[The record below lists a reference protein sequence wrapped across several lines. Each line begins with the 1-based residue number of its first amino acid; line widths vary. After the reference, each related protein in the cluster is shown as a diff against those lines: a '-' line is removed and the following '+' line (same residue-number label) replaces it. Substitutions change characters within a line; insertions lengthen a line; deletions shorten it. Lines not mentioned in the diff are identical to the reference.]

1 MDVQY
6 GMTGSFVFK
15 AAVEFLKKKKSVSKE
30 EFLKM
35 DEASRAKAFMVSG
48 YTKAEVLDSFLQ
60 ALTEAVE
67 LGTTKEEFQKKMN
80 TFLEENGY
88 EGVNPFK
95 ADVIFQTNLQTAY
108 NAGHYKSMTD
118 DTAVKLRPFWQYR
131 TAADGNVREEHAQ
144 MHGKVYRAD
153 DPIWD
158 VWYPPNGFR
167 CRCSVVSLSERQVKE
182 RGLTVETKPPRKVD
196 WETGEILESRPDK
209 GFATNPAKQVW
220 EPDLTV
226 LSTPVRKVFEKRK
239 RKMPQIL
246 KNTTD
251 GRMGAGKEDD
261 SVITR
266 YNAIR
271 CGMKTEKSMENQI
284 MYALEGLNVSEAPD
298 EIKIL
303 PLGTV
308 HSQKGDF
315 VVDDESFD
323 LINRHFENRGL
334 DLVIDYEHQTL
345 KDVQAPAG
353 GWIKKLV
360 KTNDAIAAQVEWTAK
375 AKQYLENKEYKY
387 LSPVVI
393 CRKSDGKAV
402 ALHSVALTNTPAID
416 GMFALVNSID
426 ISSPDGAEGGSR
438 MELKKI
444 VALLGLPADATE
456 ADVEKAIQ
464 ELKKQEKTEEV
475 VANKTIMDLLELKG
489 DAKTEDVAAKIMEL
503 KGTADK
509 TKDEMILELKRRMDE
524 RDAEELVT
532 MALKQGKI
540 SAAQKAWAK
549 EYALKDA
556 EGFQAFVAKAPAVV
570 PIGKTGSAGYQ
581 KEETDTELDPKILKN
596 LGVSM
601 EDIKGSEE

>member
-67 LGTTKEEFQKKMN
+67 LGSTKEEFQKKMN
-80 TFLEENGY
+80 AFLEENGY

-118 DTAVKLRPFWQYR
+118 DTAIKLRPFWQYR

-196 WETGEILESRPDK
+196 QETGEILESRPDK

-246 KNTTD
+246 KNATD

-261 SVITR
+261 GVITR

-271 CGMKTEKSMENQI
+271 CGMKTEKSTGNQI
-284 MYALEGLNVSEAPD
+284 MYALEGVNVSEAPD

-426 ISSPDGAEGGSR
+426 ISSPDGAEGGNS